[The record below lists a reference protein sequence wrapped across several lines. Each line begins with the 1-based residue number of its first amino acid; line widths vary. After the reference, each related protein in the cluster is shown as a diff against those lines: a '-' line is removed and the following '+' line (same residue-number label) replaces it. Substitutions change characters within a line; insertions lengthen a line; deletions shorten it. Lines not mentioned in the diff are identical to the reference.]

1 MSKDAKRE
9 IKRNSPDKKG
19 RQSQARDRAITWPKQ
34 VFIYLLLFP
43 QTILTFD
50 KRKKKEITYCT
61 LNGGGNPLDP
71 NQTTRNSVYNS
82 PELLYVGRDAG
93 QPVNTV
99 DDPVLF
105 DEFRAAFQ
113 HHRNCQIAKQSGTC
127 TRWKK
132 KTEVDLLSRP
142 ELSKCSPRSH
152 PNTRS
157 FKMPDCF
164 SLRRDGLDKMKL
176 LSIEMREMVFFLES
190 DIVTSRTTS
199 PLEIPAHFC
208 LASNYTISQRNQF
221 ARERN

>member
-1 MSKDAKRE
+1 MASSSTRAGTLSSSKAFLKQEGKKKKNESLIIISSRSRLSKDAKRE

-132 KTEVDLLSRP
+132 
-142 ELSKCSPRSH
+142 
-152 PNTRS
+152 
-157 FKMPDCF
+157 
-164 SLRRDGLDKMKL
+164 RRKWTYFH
-176 LSIEMREMVFFLES
+176 V
-190 DIVTSRTTS
+190 
-199 PLEIPAHFC
+199 
-208 LASNYTISQRNQF
+208 RN
-221 ARERN
+221 